1 MTRPLLILAALG
13 GALAVA
19 AGAFAAHGAGPQVKT
34 LLTTGA
40 QYQLVHA
47 LLGVVCALWTGGG
60 AAARLA
66 GWLATLGGLIFAG
79 ALYLVGLAGF
89 VFMGIVAP
97 VGGVLMIAAWLVL
110 AYAAI
115 RSQPLRG

>member
-1 MTRPLLILAALG
+1 MTRPLLILAALS

-19 AGAFAAHGAGPQVKT
+19 AGAFAAHGAGPQVKS

-47 LLGVVCALWTGGG
+47 LLGAVCALWGGGG
-60 AAARLA
+60 APARLA
-66 GWLATLGGLIFAG
+66 GWLATVGGLIFAA
-79 ALYLVGLAGF
+79 ALYLVGLAGLA
-89 VFMGIVAP
+89 VMGIVAP
-97 VGGVLMIAAWLVL
+97 VGGVLMIAGWLVL

-115 RSQPLRG
+115 RSHPLRG